1 MFRYA
6 PLGGEPLYTRCYRCG
21 ELLGMSRRIM
31 YAYRPS
37 PVNVVPAMVNWL
49 QSLREELALRWS
61 DGRQTYCQR
70 CRKDSDW
77 TDDLPFRERGSAQ
90 EDALG
95 VDVSPRL
102 LADATFAVY
111 GLKGNPL
118 GLRLS
123 NLDWSG
129 GNPGRVSLRYTAGEP
144 GNPQPALD
152 LHQGAGLT
160 QESPEERLL
169 TELQA
174 VVSLVLAC
182 SPIEQREFYLDRR
195 NVHRDWNLDHLRRA
209 QRRSVTI
216 QIDGEPTSVE
226 LGHWQ
231 EPQQV
236 VLARLALDGHRV
248 MAVSLGVSQ
257 VQLLGLLKGL
267 AALRRD
273 ADALAQHERDY
284 RANLPG

>member
-1 MFRYA
+1 
-6 PLGGEPLYTRCYRCG
+6 
-21 ELLGMSRRIM
+21 MSRRIM

-95 VDVSPRL
+95 IAVTPRL
-102 LADATFAVY
+102 LIDAPFAVY

-118 GLRLS
+118 GLRLRD
-123 NLDWSG
+123 LDWSV

-144 GNPQPALD
+144 SSPQHALD
-152 LHQGAGLT
+152 LHQGEGLT
-160 QESPEERLL
+160 QESQEERLL
-169 TELQA
+169 TELRA

-182 SPIEQREFYLDRR
+182 SPLEQRESYLDRR
-195 NVHRDWNLDHLRRA
+195 NVHRDWNLDYLRLA

-216 QIDGEPTSVE
+216 QIDEQPTAVE
-226 LGHWQ
+226 LARWQ
-231 EPQQV
+231 EPQQI
-236 VLARLALDGHRV
+236 VLAHLALDGRPA

-267 AALRRD
+267 VALRRD
-273 ADALAQHERDY
+273 AEALAQHERDY
-284 RANLPG
+284 RATLPG

>member
-6 PLGGEPLYTRCYRCG
+6 PLGGEPRYTRCYRCG

-37 PVNVVPAMVNWL
+37 PVNVIPAMVNWL
-49 QSLREELALRWS
+49 QSMREELALRWS

-123 NLDWSG
+123 DMDLSG
-129 GNPGRVSLRYTAGEP
+129 GSPGRVSLRYTAGEP
-144 GNPQPALD
+144 SSPQPALD
-152 LHQGAGLT
+152 LHQGAWPT

-169 TELQA
+169 TELRA
-174 VVSLVLAC
+174 IVGLVLGCA
-182 SPIEQREFYLDRR
+182 PMEQRDFYLDRR

-216 QIDGEPTSVE
+216 QIDEQPTAVE
-226 LGHWQ
+226 LAHWQ

-236 VLARLALDGHRV
+236 VLARMTLDGRPA

-257 VQLLGLLKGL
+257 MQLLGLLKGL
-267 AALRRD
+267 VALRRD

-284 RANLPG
+284 RAN